1 MARRP
6 KKRRSASPRRSGS
19 GGHKTKSRGGR
30 VTKAQRIKAE
40 RRKIGSNPN
49 YVYWIAGYQSREAER
64 TGKVPSV
71 TSVTRNKDFRKWVD
85 VVLGH
90 DPKRKHGPNSQLAKA
105 LVELGIRDPTFR
117 GAVGNSPG
125 RGERARHRG
134 ARDRRGL
141 RRGSHHP

>member
-6 KKRRSASPRRSGS
+6 RKPLSRKARPKKTGTRASKRG
-19 GGHKTKSRGGR
+19 GGR

-71 TSVTRNKDFRKWVD
+71 AGVTRDKNFRKWVD

-134 ARDRRGL
+134 TRDRRGL